1 MKYSEKTRQ
10 ATIRDWRKLGFYY
23 ELNELKRRWEFR
35 GSREG
40 LMKLGEL
47 LVTYAEEH
55 DENSDSEHEHYGPY
69 MYLKVMTRDEMAF
82 TEQGIEGPVE
92 KIGELGRAI
101 VRHAAGLRPVATLM
115 IDSPKEGGHALV
127 LLVQADGFDP
137 AAADEDLRE

>member
-23 ELNELKRRWEFR
+23 EVNELKRRWEFR

-40 LMKLGEL
+40 LRKLGEL
-47 LVTYAEEH
+47 LIAYAGEH
-55 DENSDSEHEHYGPY
+55 DENCDSEHEHYGPY

-82 TEQGIEGPVE
+82 TERGIEGPLE

-101 VRHAAGLRPVATLM
+101 VRQAAGLKTPATVM
-115 IDSPKEGGHALV
+115 IE
-127 LLVQADGFDP
+127 
-137 AAADEDLRE
+137 